1 MILTIKV
8 IYEWQS
14 QIKRYVFHNGESEQ
28 KLTSSRHIRPGVI
41 HLQVYH
47 GANRSMTE
55 AELKQADVVLTT
67 YDTLRSD
74 YANARHVL
82 VNYNWARII
91 LDEGLSN
98 NSSESLLL

>member
-1 MILTIKV
+1 M
-8 IYEWQS
+8 
-14 QIKRYVFHNGESEQ
+14 FHNGESEQ
-28 KLTSSRHIRPGVI
+28 KLTGRRHIRPGAI

-47 GANRSMTE
+47 GANRSMAE
-55 AELKQADVVLTT
+55 AEMKRADIVLTT

-74 YANARHVL
+74 YVNARHVL
-82 VNYNWARII
+82 SNYNWARII